1 MGGLDTWRVA
11 MHVEF
16 LELQGVYYALIYLH
30 CEPDFYS
37 FYYAWIGRFSLELED
52 LFSIVFK

>member
-1 MGGLDTWRVA
+1 MLMGGLDTWRVA

-30 CEPDFYS
+30 CEPDF
-37 FYYAWIGRFSLELED
+37 L
-52 LFSIVFK
+52 